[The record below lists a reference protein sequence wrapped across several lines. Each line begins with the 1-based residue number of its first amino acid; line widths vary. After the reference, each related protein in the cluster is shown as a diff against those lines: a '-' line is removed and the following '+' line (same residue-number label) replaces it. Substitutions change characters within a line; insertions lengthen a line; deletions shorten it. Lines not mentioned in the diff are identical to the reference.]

1 MENISIDELHERI
14 QNLGP
19 NDLILDVRSTQE
31 YQEGHI
37 KGSQN
42 TQKWFLIPACD
53 IEPTRAGW
61 QAYFGG
67 FQGGY

>member
-1 MENISIDELHERI
+1 MENISIDELHERA

-19 NDLILDVRSTQE
+19 NDLILDVRSPQE

-42 TQKWFLIPACD
+42 TQHEEVTPIWKN
-53 IEPTRAGW
+53 
-61 QAYFGG
+61 
-67 FQGGY
+67 